1 MKHIFFILLATTL
14 TIQTMAQSCTSLFS
28 YGANFETV
36 NFINQSSVP
45 NAHYWWNFGD
55 GTSSHY
61 KNPIHTFPETGT
73 FLVTLFAKDTISG
86 CSDYYEMWINLTKFS
101 TDTCS
106 TLMTDSIYSSG
117 GSDFLKIIDLSSNCG
132 GYFSDIDGGPGQNFP
147 VGSSGF
153 WLGDGWQSARF
164 LSRVQYYTYDTI
176 NGYNLKREAYK
187 TSPYNYTSSVNYGN
201 CSANFEFSVIS
212 KDTTGQ
218 RILFEAMNKNATYY
232 EWEIIGFGNPI
243 VTNNDTIS
251 KKYPFNPNDLWL
263 IGLKIEDANGC
274 KDTIYQQ
281 ILVRENITTVVSVES
296 QNILNNNIKLFPNP
310 FSQQATLTF
319 SNPKK
324 LNHYLIITNPTG
336 QIVRRINNVT
346 SEEII
351 IKKELLSNG
360 IYFYQLLQNSQRIAT
375 GKLIIKN

>member
-1 MKHIFFILLATTL
+1 MKHIFVIFLATFL
-14 TIQTMAQSCTSLFS
+14 TISATAQSCTSLFS

-36 NFINQSSVP
+36 NFINQSSVS

-61 KNPIHTFPETGT
+61 TNPIHTFPETGT
-73 FLVTLFAKDTISG
+73 FLVTLFTKDTVSN
-86 CSDYYEMWINLTKFS
+86 CSDYYEMWINVTKFS

-106 TLMTDSIYSSG
+106 TSITDSIFSNN
-117 GSDFLKIIDLSSNCG
+117 GSDYIKVIDNSVNCG
-132 GYFSDIDGGPGQNFP
+132 EYNVNYDVGPAQNAP
-147 VGSSGF
+147 PNNWI
-153 WLGDGWQSARF
+153 WLGGGWQSARF
-164 LSRVQYYTYDTI
+164 ISRAQYFTCDTI
-176 NGYNLKREAYK
+176 NGCIVKREAYK

-212 KDTTGQ
+212 EDTTGQ

-232 EWEIIGFGNPI
+232 EWEIMGFGNPI

-251 KKYPFNPNDLWL
+251 KKYLFNSNDLWL

-281 ILVRENITTVVSVES
+281 ILVRGNITTVVSVES
-296 QNILNNNIKLFPNP
+296 QNILNNNTKLFPNP

-319 SNPKK
+319 NNSKK
-324 LNHYLIITNPTG
+324 LNHSLTLTTLTG
-336 QIVRRINNVT
+336 QIVKTINNITTEEVT
-346 SEEII
+346 IE
-351 IKKELLSNG
+351 KGQLSNG
-360 IYFYQLLQNSQRIAT
+360 IYFYQLWQNDQRIAT

>member
-1 MKHIFFILLATTL
+1 MKHIFVIFLATFL
-14 TIQTMAQSCTSLFS
+14 TISATAQSCTSLFS

-36 NFINQSSVP
+36 NFINQSSVS

-61 KNPIHTFPETGT
+61 TNPIHTFPETGT
-73 FLVTLFAKDTISG
+73 FLVTLFAKDTVSN
-86 CSDYYEMWINLTKFS
+86 CSDYYEMWINVTKFS

-106 TLMTDSIYSSG
+106 TSITDSIFSNN
-117 GSDFLKIIDLSSNCG
+117 GSNYIKVIDNSVNCG
-132 GYFSDIDGGPGQNFP
+132 GYNVNYDVGPAQNAP
-147 VGSSGF
+147 PNNWI
-153 WLGDGWQSARF
+153 WLGGGWQSARF
-164 LSRVQYYTYDTI
+164 ISRAQYFTCDTI
-176 NGYNLKREAYK
+176 NGCVVKREAYK
-187 TSPYNYTSSVNYGN
+187 SSPYNYTSSVNYGN

-212 KDTTGQ
+212 EDTTGQ

-232 EWEIIGFGNPI
+232 EWEIMGFGNPI

-251 KKYPFNPNDLWL
+251 KKYFFNSNDLWL

-281 ILVRENITTVVSVES
+281 ILVRENITTIVSVES
-296 QNILNNNIKLFPNP
+296 QNILNNNTKLFPNP

-319 SNPKK
+319 NNSKK
-324 LNHYLIITNPTG
+324 LNHSLTLTTLTG
-336 QIVRRINNVT
+336 QIVKTINNITTEEVT
-346 SEEII
+346 IE
-351 IKKELLSNG
+351 KGQLSNG
-360 IYFYQLLQNSQRIAT
+360 IYFYQLWQNDQRIAT